1 METVNKNIRIAVA
14 GTGYVGLSIAT
25 LLSQHHQVTAVDVV
39 PEKVDLINN
48 RQSPIQDDYIEKYL
62 AEKDLHLKATTNGEE
77 AYKNADFIVIAT
89 PTNYDPVKNY
99 FDTTHVE
106 EVIELVMR
114 VNPDAIMVIK
124 STIPVGYTENV
135 RKKYHCDNIIFASEF
150 LRESKALYDNLYPSR
165 IIVGRPE
172 GDERLDQAAHTFAS
186 LLQEGAIKQDIDTLF
201 MGLTE
206 AEAVKLFA
214 NTYLALRVSFFNEL
228 DTYAEMKGLDT
239 KSIIDGV
246 GLDPRIGSFYNNPSF
261 GYGGY
266 CLPKDT
272 KQLLANYADVPENL
286 IQAIVESN
294 RTRKDFIADRVL
306 SMAGYYFYKDNS
318 SYDPQKEHP
327 CTIGVYR
334 LTMKSN
340 SDNFRQSSIQGVMK
354 RIKAKGAQ
362 VIVYEPTLEDGSTF
376 FGSRVVNDLQEFK
389 KQSQAIIANR
399 YDPVLN
405 DVNEKVY
412 TRDIFRRD

>member
-1 METVNKNIRIAVA
+1 MRA
-14 GTGYVGLSIAT
+14 
-25 LLSQHHQVTAVDVV
+25 
-39 PEKVDLINN
+39 
-48 RQSPIQDDYIEKYL
+48 RRC
-62 AEKDLHLKATTNGEE
+62 TTT
-77 AYKNADFIVIAT
+77 FT
-89 PTNYDPVKNY
+89 P
-99 FDTTHVE
+99 
-106 EVIELVMR
+106 
-114 VNPDAIMVIK
+114 A
-124 STIPVGYTENV
+124 
-135 RKKYHCDNIIFASEF
+135 
-150 LRESKALYDNLYPSR
+150 

-228 DTYAEMKGLDT
+228 DTYAEMKGLET